1 MAQRFYVA
9 PFDVAP
15 DERGRLVR
23 SLAEVPAPFYFVDVT
38 ANEDMQTGGWAIV
51 LTEHDEPVG
60 PRVIPLGSV
69 PEERI
74 PASSRTRV
82 LEALGVRPIT
92 VADVFYAMLIN
103 PAPAEGNKRKPNL
116 VPRAPGGE
124 YEVYIGPVKLT
135 WAT

>member
-9 PFDVAP
+9 PFDVAS
-15 DERGRLVR
+15 DEDGRLVR
-23 SLAEVPAPFYFVDVT
+23 ALAEVPAPFYFVDVT
-38 ANEDMQTGGWAIV
+38 ANEDAANGGWALV

-60 PRVIPLGSV
+60 PRVIPLGSA
-69 PEERI
+69 PQDRI
-74 PASSRTRV
+74 PAVARTRV
-82 LEALGVRPIT
+82 LDVLGVRPIT

-124 YEVYIGPVKLT
+124 YEVYIGPVKLNWT
-135 WAT
+135 T